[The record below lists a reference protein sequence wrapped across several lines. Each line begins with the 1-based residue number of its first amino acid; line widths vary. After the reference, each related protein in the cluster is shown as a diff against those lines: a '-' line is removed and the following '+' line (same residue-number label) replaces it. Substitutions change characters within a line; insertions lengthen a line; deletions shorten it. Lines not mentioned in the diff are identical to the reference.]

1 MKVIFCSSAFIRN
14 KKSQILIMSRRKK
27 ESFRDCWEFP
37 GGKLNNYET
46 YLEALVRELKE
57 ELNIRINIKEL
68 VNYSFFKH
76 QYRSFLLMMYVFEV
90 KNWSGKICNNE
101 SEKLEW
107 VSIGRLRRKKL
118 LPANIKVIDYFLK

>member
-1 MKVIFCSSAFIRN
+1 MNVIFCSSAIIRN
-14 KKSQILIMSRRKK
+14 KKNQILIMSRKKK

-37 GGKLNNYET
+37 GGKLNNSET

-57 ELNIRINIKEL
+57 ELNIKINIQEL
-68 VNYSFFKH
+68 VNYSFFRH
-76 QYRSFLLMMYVFEV
+76 RYRSFLLMMYVFEV

-107 VSIGRLRRKKL
+107 VSFEELRRKKL
-118 LPANIKVIDYFLK
+118 LPANIKVVDYFLK

>member
-1 MKVIFCSSAFIRN
+1 
-14 KKSQILIMSRRKK
+14 MSRKK
-27 ESFRDCWEFP
+27 KKSFRDCWEFP

-57 ELNIRINIKEL
+57 ELNIKINFKEL

-76 QYRSFLLMMYVFEV
+76 QYRFFLLMMYVFEV

-107 VSIGRLRRKKL
+107 VSSEELRRKKL
-118 LPANIKVIDYFLK
+118 LPANIKVINYFLK